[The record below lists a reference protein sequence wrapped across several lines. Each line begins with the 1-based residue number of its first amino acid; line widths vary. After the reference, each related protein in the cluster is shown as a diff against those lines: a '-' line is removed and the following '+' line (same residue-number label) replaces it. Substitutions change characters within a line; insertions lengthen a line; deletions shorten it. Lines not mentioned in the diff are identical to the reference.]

1 MDLTLKQITPDEA
14 PAGVRVI
21 LALRK
26 QPFYFGLSNG
36 TVYMNQEQENAPQ
49 IVAAIETMWKHD
61 HMRTDAAIDEIDA
74 AYDIIR
80 QAAGDCAVR
89 QIWEAWQE
97 QAKESRRARAKEK
110 ALAWIAAG
118 GSDLGD
124 DSDDILDPLGYD
136 FDMIETGLH
145 DAYYELYQQNP
156 NHPGYRHYFNCW
168 AHAAFAYGFR
178 LGQKAATAGEE
189 AAQDE

>member
-1 MDLTLKQITPDEA
+1 MDLILKQITSDEA
-14 PAGVRVI
+14 PAGVRVL

-26 QPFYFGLSNG
+26 QPFFFGLSSG
-36 TVYMNQEQENAPQ
+36 TVYMNRDMGNAPQ
-49 IVAAIETMWKHD
+49 IAAAIETMWKHD
-61 HMRTDAAIDEIDA
+61 HMRTDTALDEIDA

-80 QAAGDCAVR
+80 QAVGDCAVR

-97 QAKESRRARAKEK
+97 AAKESRRARAKEK

-118 GSDLGD
+118 GPDLGD
-124 DSDDILDPLGYD
+124 DSDDILSPLGYD

-178 LGQKAATAGEE
+178 LGQMASTGEGAAR
-189 AAQDE
+189 

>member
-1 MDLTLKQITPDEA
+1 MNLTLKQITPDEA
-14 PAGVRVI
+14 PAGIRVL

-26 QPFYFGLSNG
+26 QPFFFGLSNG
-36 TVYMNQEQENAPQ
+36 TVYMNQDMENAPQ
-49 IVAAIETMWKHD
+49 IAAAIETMWKHE

-74 AYDIIR
+74 AYDIIK

-97 QAKESRRARAKEK
+97 AAQASRKAGAKER

-136 FDMIETGLH
+136 YDLIETGLH
-145 DAYYELYQQNP
+145 DAYYELHQQHP
-156 NHPGYRHYFNCW
+156 NHPGYRNYFNCW

-178 LGQKAATAGEE
+178 LGQQAATAERE
-189 AAQDE
+189 AAQHE